1 MKTNLELAEEINRL
15 MNLYI
20 NEIESSNLK
29 PLTANMYI
37 THTQNFIRWIEG
49 NFVPGERAGKKTI
62 KAVELNQSD
71 FDPSKTYTS

>member
-15 MNLYI
+15 MSLYI

-37 THTQNFIRWIEG
+37 THTQNFIRWIEDD
-49 NFVPGERAGKKTI
+49 FVPGERAGKKTS
-62 KAVELNQSD
+62 KAVEVNQD
-71 FDPSKTYTS
+71 NFDLS